1 MHCLELNANFFVSIS
16 FCIYPFLFIGG
27 GELYVWGTNENGC
40 LGIGYSF
47 LHCFIVEFVGWSS
60 HPY

>member
-1 MHCLELNANFFVSIS
+1 MRSSAYLELKASFLVSLT
-16 FCIYPFLFIGG
+16 FLFTQFLFIGG

-47 LHCFIVEFVGWSS
+47 IAFLGS
-60 HPY
+60 